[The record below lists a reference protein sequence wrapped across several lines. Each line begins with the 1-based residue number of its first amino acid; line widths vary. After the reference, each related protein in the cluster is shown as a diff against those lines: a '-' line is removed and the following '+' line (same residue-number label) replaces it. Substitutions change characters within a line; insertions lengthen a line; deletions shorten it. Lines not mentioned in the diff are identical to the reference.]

1 MIENKTFLD
10 TNILVYSHDIS
21 AGHKHSI
28 ACGIIRDLWENR
40 LGVISTQVLQ
50 EFFITV
56 TKKISSPLDKKIA
69 KEIVR
74 DLMEWDVVINDKES
88 ILDSIDIHSKYKYSF
103 WDSMIIQAAARGGAK
118 ILFSEDM
125 SDSRIVNGV
134 KIINPFVGA

>member
-10 TNILVYSHDIS
+10 TNILVYGHDIS

-50 EFFITV
+50 EFFVTV
-56 TKKISSPLDKKIA
+56 TGKISSPLDKKIA
-69 KEIVR
+69 REIVS
-74 DLMEWDVVINDKES
+74 DLMKWDVVVNDKES

-103 WDSMIIQAAARGGAK
+103 WDSMIIQAAVRGGAK
-118 ILFSEDM
+118 VLFSEDM
-125 SDSRIVNGV
+125 SDGRIVDGV
-134 KIINPFVGA
+134 EIMNPFVGA